1 MTVRNDRTDAV
12 IRSIQR
18 EETDGARPFIDRAQ
32 DGVRAHDDRESL
44 PDAQPGDADGAA
56 RGATRRATGPRRPGS
71 LGDRADAMHVLL
83 IDAFTELAG
92 PLSAQLGPHGLSV
105 LATTSCEEADELLR
119 TQEIVVVLLSAT
131 LPDRSGMQYLKL
143 LRSFPATHTLPLIVL
158 GTRSTDIDVAL
169 TLDAGADDFV
179 HKPASPRELER
190 RILALLRRC
199 EQPAPAPRERSA
211 RRVGPLEYDEETHR
225 VSFDG
230 VPLAL
235 RRTEAG
241 LLACLMA
248 APGRVFTRSQ
258 LVRRVCDSES
268 VHERV
273 IDVHVRRLRALLQP
287 VGADGMIDTVR
298 GMGYRLLDSARPLAP
313 DGGGTPD
320 DPQPDDGD
328 EDLRDGGAFGRIGDL
343 GVQGTS

>member
-1 MTVRNDRTDAV
+1 M

-18 EETDGARPFIDRAQ
+18 EEALRVRPFIDRAH
-32 DGVRAHDDRESL
+32 DEPRAHEVREFL
-44 PDAQPGDADGAA
+44 PDVLPGDAAGGAN
-56 RGATRRATGPRRPGS
+56 GATRRATGPRRPGS

-92 PLSAQLGPHGLSV
+92 PLSAQLLPHGLSV
-105 LATTSCEEADELLR
+105 LSTTSCDEADELLR
-119 TQEIVVVLLSAT
+119 TGEIALVLLSAT
-131 LPDRSGMQYLKL
+131 LPDRSGVQYLKL
-143 LRSFPATHTLPLIVL
+143 LRSFPSTHTLPLIVL

-199 EQPAPAPRERSA
+199 EQPAPAPRERAA

-230 VPLAL
+230 MPLAL

-258 LVRRVCDSES
+258 LVRRVCDSET

-298 GMGYRLLDSARPLAP
+298 GVGYRLLDTVRPLAP
-313 DGGGTPD
+313 DAGGTPD
-320 DPQPDDGD
+320 DPRPGDAGHDGG
-328 EDLRDGGAFGRIGDL
+328 ELRDGGTFGRIDGM